1 MKVTVSGKQVD
12 DGDAFPKYAED
23 RLGEA
28 VDRYFDSGIDSSF
41 KVSWAGG
48 GLRINITTH
57 PERGFMALSHR
68 LAEAAHPV
76 FDTAL
81 EKVAK
86 RLRRH
91 KRWLKDYQRREK
103 SEAKQNRVNMRR
115 YVIAQPKIPALPITR
130 TIAAF
135 RRARTVPS

>member
-12 DGDAFPKYAED
+12 DADAFPKYAED
-23 RLGEA
+23 RLGEV

-41 KVSWAGG
+41 KVSWGGG

-57 PERGFMALSHR
+57 PERGFIALSHR
-68 LAEAAHPV
+68 VAETAHPA

-91 KRWLKDYQRREK
+91 RRRLRDFPRREK
-103 SEAKQNRVNMRR
+103 SEVKQNRVNMRR
-115 YVIAQPKIPALPITR
+115 YVIAQLKIPALPITR